1 MATLTDGAK
10 RFIVQALACYDTPQQ
25 VADAVKE
32 ELGVDVHR
40 AQVAQYDPTK
50 QSGSKLAKKWRVM
63 FDDTRKRFREET
75 AEIPIAQ
82 RAFRLRAMNRMLERA
97 ERSKN
102 IPLAAQLLEQA
113 AKEMGDT
120 FVNRQRSDSKEGGE
134 QPQPTQVVMTVVDAR
149 KHDDS

>member
-75 AEIPIAQ
+75 SEIPIAQ
-82 RAFRLRAMNRMLERA
+82 RAFRLLAMNRMLERA

-113 AKEMGDT
+113 AKEVGDT
-120 FVNRQRSDSKEGGE
+120 FVNRQRTDGKEGGE
-134 QPQPTQVVMTVVDAR
+134 QAQPTQVVMTVVDAR
-149 KHDDS
+149 KHDES